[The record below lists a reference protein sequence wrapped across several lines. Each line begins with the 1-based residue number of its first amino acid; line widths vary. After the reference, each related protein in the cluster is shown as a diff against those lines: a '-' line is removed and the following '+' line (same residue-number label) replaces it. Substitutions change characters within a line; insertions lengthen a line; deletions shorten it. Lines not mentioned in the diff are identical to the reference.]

1 MEKSISKI
9 RRRFPERILSGI
21 NCCLKQRQG
30 VSATILICCWIDL
43 LSKYF
48 SWEEKSS
55 RKNYINFI
63 TRYFHQ
69 YDDHDWFYRLIRC
82 WLVHSFNMD
91 RKYIVINSN
100 ASWAQELNMRLS
112 PKHKMKVINP
122 WKLKKDLKNA
132 VEEFLKDAEKD
143 KNMLLKLRKIYKKL
157 PLEWQVMK
165 TSKFE
170 YIKENN

>member
-1 MEKSISKI
+1 
-9 RRRFPERILSGI
+9 
-21 NCCLKQRQG
+21 
-30 VSATILICCWIDL
+30 
-43 LSKYF
+43 
-48 SWEEKSS
+48 
-55 RKNYINFI
+55 
-63 TRYFHQ
+63 
-69 YDDHDWFYRLIRC
+69 
-82 WLVHSFNMD
+82 MD